1 MLTLHH
7 LEYSQSFRVLWLLEE
22 LGASYELISY
32 NRDPESNLAPDD
44 YKALSPLGT
53 APVVTDGELVLA
65 ESNAIIDY
73 VLDAHPG
80 SDLAPAAGSK
90 DRARH
95 LFWFHSSSGSL
106 MPLQSIEMV
115 LGLLET
121 RSPWP
126 ISALLKSVFGQVRK
140 LFTNPRMKALLDL
153 MEADLGK
160 QPFFGGDNLTAADI
174 TLVYSMY
181 ALRDKGLFE
190 GGYPNI
196 NAWFERVEARP
207 AFQSARKKDD
217 RDRITFR
224 FEN

>member
-7 LEYSQSFRVLWLLEE
+7 LEYSQSFRILWLLEA
-22 LGASYELISY
+22 LGAEYELKKY
-32 NRDPESNLAPDD
+32 NRDPETNLAPDD

-53 APVVTDGELVLA
+53 APVITDGDVVLA

-73 VLDAHPG
+73 VLDSHPE
-80 SDLAPAAGSK
+80 SSLAPAAGHP

-95 LFWFHSSSGSL
+95 LFWYHSSAGSF

-126 ISALLKSVFGQVRK
+126 ISSLLKAVFGQVRK
-140 LFTNPRMKALLDL
+140 MFTGPRMTALLDL
-153 MEADLGK
+153 MDSDLGK
-160 QPFFGGDNLTAADI
+160 QPFFGGAQLTTADI

-181 ALRDKGLFE
+181 AARDKGLFE
-190 GGYPNI
+190 GYPNI
-196 NAWFERVEARP
+196 RAWFDRIEALDS
-207 AFQSARKKDD
+207 FKSARAKDD
-217 RDRITFR
+217 RERITFR